1 MQHAE
6 ILALAGLRV
15 DGRREDDLRTIGFE
29 FNPIAQADGSV
40 YYEQGLNKILV
51 IVHGPQESRAG
62 GDSASGP
69 TERGRLV
76 VTVENASFSGTEHK
90 KKRLGDRRTAEM
102 EAILRETL
110 EEVIMLELYPK
121 SEVSMVVHVL
131 ASDGSLTCCILN
143 AACLALMVGGISM
156 SDMVTACSVGLLKE
170 RMCQD
175 CTQIEQGSG
184 PFLPVAVK
192 ARSEEVAMLQLGS
205 RLSMSNL
212 EAALVAATDG
222 CRKIRALLEEGIRRY
237 MEKHPRGGATNGAG
251 GERQIETASMTV

>member
-1 MQHAE
+1 MQHSE

-29 FNPIAQADGSV
+29 FNAIAQADGSV

-62 GDSASGP
+62 GDSASSGP
-69 TERGRLV
+69 LERGRLV

-156 SDMVTACSVGLLKE
+156 SDMVTACSVGFLKE

-184 PFLPVAVK
+184 PFLPVAMK
-192 ARSEEVAMLQLGS
+192 ARSEEVVMLQLGS

-212 EAALVAATDG
+212 EAALVAAADG
-222 CRKIRALLEEGIRRY
+222 CRKIRALLEEGMKRY
-237 MEKHPRGGATNGAG
+237 IEKNPRGAVVGLGPVQQSAPPP
-251 GERQIETASMTV
+251 